1 MKILVALDSFKGT
14 LSSKIAGEC
23 LVKGIRARNPSFQ
36 TEVISVA
43 DGGEGSLEMLAAG
56 KTRHRFTAKDP
67 LGRKISGYYL
77 GHHDTAYLEMA
88 VTSGLT
94 RLKKE
99 EYNPLLTSTYGLG
112 ESIKKAVAKG
122 FRRIVIFAGGSA
134 TNDAGLGALNA
145 LGFTFFSKSGREVI
159 PNGGNL
165 KQITSFR
172 QPAGLCLPEITV
184 ATDVTN
190 PFYGKNGATLVYA
203 AQKGATPAMLKILE
217 AGMKNVASLF
227 PGSPLHLLQGSGAA
241 GGLAGGLHLFLGAR
255 IVPAT
260 TLLFETTGLEKKV
273 SSADIVVTGE
283 GHIDRQTLHGKLVSK
298 ILALSTKRKF
308 ILVAGQMTQEL
319 RSPVVLHRFLLT
331 DNGVSPE
338 QAMLNARRLMVSKGK
353 ELAKFLENKFGEKHF
368 NA

>member
-23 LVKGIRARNPSFQ
+23 LVKGILARNPTFQ

-56 KTRHRFTAKDP
+56 KTKHRFTAKDP

-77 GHHDTAYLEMA
+77 SHHDTAYLEMA
-88 VTSGLT
+88 MTSGLT

-112 ESIKKAVAKG
+112 ENIKKAAKKG
-122 FRRIVIFAGGSA
+122 FRRIIIFAGGSA

-145 LGFTFFSKSGREVI
+145 LGFAFFSKSGQEII

-165 KQITSFR
+165 KQIASFR
-172 QPAGLCLPEITV
+172 KPAGLRLPEITV

-190 PFYGKNGATLVYA
+190 PFYGRNGATHIYA
-203 AQKGATPAMLKILE
+203 AQKGATPAMRKTLE
-217 AGMKNVASLF
+217 AGIKNIASLF
-227 PGSPLHLLQGSGAA
+227 PGIPVNSLEGSGAA
-241 GGLAGGLHLFLGAR
+241 GGLAGGFHLFLGTS
-255 IVPAT
+255 IIPAT
-260 TLLFETTGLEKKV
+260 PLLFEATGLEKKV
-273 SSADIVVTGE
+273 SRADIVVTGE
-283 GHIDRQTLHGKLVSK
+283 GHIDRQTRHGKLVSK
-298 ILALSTKRKF
+298 ILALSTEKKF
-308 ILVAGQMTQEL
+308 ILVAGQMTRKL
-319 RSPVVLHRFLLT
+319 RFPGILQRFLLT
-331 DNGVSPE
+331 DGGVSPE
-338 QAMLNARRLMVSKGK
+338 EAMLNARRLMVSKGK
-353 ELAKFLENKFGEKHF
+353 KLAKFLENKFGENHF